1 MKFNLE
7 SFLVDS
13 NEVFHLARITLR
25 SKGDIQMHT
34 HDYAEI
40 FWIEEG
46 EGFHLINGENVKIS
60 PGYLCTVRP
69 GDEHTF
75 IANSRVK
82 GLTITNLAFKSS
94 TLDYFQ
100 NRYFPDTNLYFW
112 SKSHLP
118 FSFRVPKE
126 ELNLLSGK
134 ADHVINQQKNNIH
147 LDRLLLFI
155 FEIIEPSYEDF
166 DPDMPYWLQLALENY
181 NSPALFKKGV
191 DGFLSL
197 TNKSLDHCN
206 RIIKKYTGKTLT
218 DTINGAKIKYAARL
232 LVMTDASVKT
242 IASDCGYG
250 NIGYF
255 YRVFK
260 ANFKMSPKDYRIYN
274 KRII

>member
-1 MKFNLE
+1 MKFNLD
-7 SFLVDS
+7 SFLTDS
-13 NEVFHLARITLR
+13 KEVFHLARVTLR
-25 SKGDIQMHT
+25 SKDDIEMHT

-46 EGFHLINGENVKIS
+46 EGFHLVNGEEVKIF
-60 PGYLCTVRP
+60 PGYLCTLRP

-75 IANSRVK
+75 IAKSATK

-94 TLDYFQ
+94 TLDYYRE
-100 NRYFPDTNLYFW
+100 RYFPATNLYFW

-126 ELNLLSGK
+126 ELCLLSGK
-134 ADHVINQQKNNIH
+134 ADHIINQTKNNIH

-155 FEIIEPSYEDF
+155 FEIIEPSYESY
-166 DPDMPYWLQLALENY
+166 DPEMPYWLQSALENY
-181 NSPALFKKGV
+181 NSPVVFKEGV
-191 DGFLSL
+191 DGFLSIA
-197 TNKSLDHCN
+197 NKSLDHCN
-206 RIIKKYTGKTLT
+206 RILKKYTGKTLT
-218 DTINGAKIKYAARL
+218 DTINEAKIKYAARL
-232 LVMTDASVKT
+232 LIMTDASVKN

-260 ANFKMSPKDYRIYN
+260 THYKMSPKDYRTYN